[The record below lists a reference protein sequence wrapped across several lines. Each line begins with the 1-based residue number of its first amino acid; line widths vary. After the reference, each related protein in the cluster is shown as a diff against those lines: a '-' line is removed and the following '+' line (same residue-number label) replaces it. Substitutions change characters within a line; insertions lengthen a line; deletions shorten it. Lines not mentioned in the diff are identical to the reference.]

1 MAFRRNTKEEAKE
14 IITELAE
21 SFRNNIQAYKD
32 KNYKEQRVRQ
42 EYIDLFFKALNWDV
56 NNEEK
61 RPDKYKFVV
70 IEDTLEINGQK
81 KEPDYSFRYFG
92 DIKFY
97 VEAKKPSVDIKNDID
112 PAYQVRT
119 YAYTRKLLVSILTD
133 FEEFSVY
140 DTKTKPTNSDK
151 ASVCRIKYLTYD
163 EYADNFDYIW
173 DHFSFDAI
181 ENCNFEKAFETGRNK
196 QGTGDIDSDL
206 LKTIENWRLELAKN
220 IALRNP
226 QINLRTL
233 NTAVQK
239 IIDRI
244 IFLRIAEDKDF
255 ENYEDIK
262 KCAESENVLSA
273 LKTLFDR
280 ANEKYNSGLFDNK
293 DFPSDINIDE
303 KVLKKIISELYYPL
317 CPYQWKVLPV
327 EILGNIYEKFLGS
340 EIVFRN
346 VKGGHTAQV
355 EEKPEIKKAGGVYY
369 TPQYIVKY
377 IVENTLGERLKTFKP
392 GDSLTVCDP
401 ACGSGS
407 FLIGAYKYLLNWHL
421 EYYEK
426 DRKKYLKKGIL
437 AETAKGINLSVDEKK
452 RILTSHIF
460 GVDIDAQA
468 VEVTKLSLFLQMLE
482 EEGKGLNDLF
492 RGSDLTVL
500 PSLYDN
506 IQSGNSL
513 IGSDFYND
521 KLDLWEDEEL
531 RYKINTFDWEKRFKP
546 IFDAGGFDIVI
557 GNPPY
562 IQFQKMDE
570 PMRTIYSERDYE
582 VFIKTGDIYSIFY
595 EKGMKIAKDNGLV
608 GFITSNKWMSTPYG
622 EKLRKFFVKYN
633 PYILADLGPGV
644 FKGATVD
651 TDILILEK
659 APFAHNTKACNIKTE
674 EAREN
679 MTEYFDKNSVVLK
692 ELSGDSWFIADE
704 KETALKKNIEEKG
717 LPLGKWDV
725 SINRGILTGFNDA
738 FIISTETKNEI
749 LNNCGTDEERER
761 TEKIIRP
768 ILRGRDI
775 KRYSYTWTDEWII
788 NTHNGLKKE
797 NLPAIKIND
806 YPAIKKHLDKYK
818 SEITDRYDKGDT
830 PYNLRNCKYLR
841 DFDKEKIMWAGVG
854 LRIDLALIEKGII
867 VNNPASFLISKDNT
881 KYLIGVLNS
890 QVINFYKNYICTKLG
905 SNGYRIYNEDILKLP
920 IPPITEEN
928 KSIVN
933 EIENLTDK
941 ITEAKRKLEEMKK
954 NNALERDIE
963 TQEQFIDI
971 IDNNINRKVYELYGL
986 SKDEIA
992 IIEKQN

>member
-140 DTKTKPTNSDK
+140 DTKTKPSNSDK
-151 ASVCRIKYLTYD
+151 AAVCRIKYLTYD

-255 ENYEDIK
+255 EDYEDIK

-521 KLDLWEDEEL
+521 KLELWEDEEL

-546 IFDAGGFDIVI
+546 VFEKGGFDIVI

-562 IQFQKMDE
+562 VSAPNQVDNKNLKIQ
-570 PMRTIYSERDYE
+570 RDYLSACDKYKCLYQKWDLYIP
-582 VFIKTGDIYSIFY
+582 FM
-595 EKGMKIAKDNGLV
+595 EKSLQILKENGLYSS
-608 GFITSNKWMSTPYG
+608 IIPYPFTNQLYSQ
-622 EKLRKFFVKYN
+622 ELKKMILQKYN
-633 PYILADLGPGV
+633 ILEMVDLKGTKV
-644 FKGATVD
+644 FSGATV
-651 TDILILEK
+651 TNCIPVIEKSQPKNKLWISKINENLIISKSFEK
-659 APFAHNTKACNIKTE
+659 TYEELVQDNKKQLWNLDETNRNANRHNDL
-674 EAREN
+674 
-679 MTEYFDKNSVVLK
+679 YVL
-692 ELSGDSWFIADE
+692 GDFCYISKGMVLNADE
-704 KETALKKNIEEKG
+704 KTAKGKFKKDDLISDTFDEIHCRKYIEAKDFEKY
-717 LPLGKWDV
+717 K
-725 SINRGILTGFNDA
+725 INR
-738 FIISTETKNEI
+738 
-749 LNNCGTDEERER
+749 
-761 TEKIIRP
+761 IR
-768 ILRGRDI
+768 
-775 KRYSYTWTDEWII
+775 
-788 NTHNGLKKE
+788 
-797 NLPAIKIND
+797 
-806 YPAIKKHLDKYK
+806 
-818 SEITDRYDKGDT
+818 
-830 PYNLRNCKYLR
+830 
-841 DFDKEKIMWAGVG
+841 
-854 LRIDLALIEKGII
+854 
-867 VNNPASFLISKDNT
+867 FLEYNT
-881 KYLIGVLNS
+881 KRCPDKLSRPTFKEWYDIPKLFINRLGSIVCA
-890 QVINFYKNYICTKLG
+890 INF
-905 SNGYRIYNEDILKLP
+905 EDKILHNDSIIGASLWHYL
-920 IPPITEEN
+920 ENAEN
-928 KSIVN
+928 KSITTSIKKFSRFSRSEMEELSKKVSLKYLLGIIN
-933 EIENLTDK
+933 SKYTNILLDNLRAGDYHIYPEHIRNLPIPLASKEKQIEIENLTDK

-954 NNALERDIE
+954 NNALETEIE
-963 TQEQFIDI
+963 TQERFIDI
-971 IDNNINRKVYELYGL
+971 IDNNINIKVYELYGL